1 MSAFDVN
8 QLSAPAVTMIFTLL
22 FRYEA
27 LFPLALFGL
36 MFVWINM
43 EQEAL
48 QHYGLSLKPKV
59 TALDRYINVINSFSW
74 VFSGCNKYSEWFSG
88 SNTSCFFSVW
98 EVSISCIMNQEYDFL
113 SKICNSCY
121 GRYCTSELF
130 LEMQEDSLTQ

>member
-1 MSAFDVN
+1 MLISCEW
-8 QLSAPAVTMIFTLL
+8 LIIMWL

-59 TALDRYINVINSFSW
+59 TALDRYINLINGGF
-74 VFSGCNKYSEWFSG
+74 VGWF
-88 SNTSCFFSVW
+88 
-98 EVSISCIMNQEYDFL
+98 FL
-113 SKICNSCY
+113 
-121 GRYCTSELF
+121 G
-130 LEMQEDSLTQ
+130 